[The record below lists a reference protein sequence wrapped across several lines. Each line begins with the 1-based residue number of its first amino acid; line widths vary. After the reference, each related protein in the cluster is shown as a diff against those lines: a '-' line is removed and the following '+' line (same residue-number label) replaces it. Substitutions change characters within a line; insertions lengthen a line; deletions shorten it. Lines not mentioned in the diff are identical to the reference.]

1 MSTIPTIE
9 SKYHLKSIHAE
20 IDLFDRRLAHLNKYD
35 VFETEAARAAAA
47 RKLNLKRD
55 PLVVTAKRLVAEGV
69 EYKESDL
76 PRSFRP
82 EGVPAPVEAKPEPEP
97 VAASPQPR
105 REPFRPPPGFA
116 LRRNLPRL
124 GKVCS
129 ALYAEQVSQG
139 LTHRNPLRSAGHR
152 AASPSPLTT
161 SRTRA
166 CRSGFASPI
175 STVASSIR

>member
-69 EYKESDL
+69 EYKESEL

-82 EGVPAPVEAKPEPEP
+82 EGVPAPVEAKSEPEP
-97 VAASPQPR
+97 AA
-105 REPFRPPPGFA
+105 
-116 LRRNLPRL
+116 
-124 GKVCS
+124 
-129 ALYAEQVSQG
+129 
-139 LTHRNPLRSAGHR
+139 THNPSENRSARRQG
-152 AASPSPLTT
+152 SPYAGT
-161 SRTRA
+161 SLDWEKSVQHYMQNKSA
-166 CRSGFASPI
+166 KA
-175 STVASSIR
+175 